1 MSIFKLAKAKGIED
15 LEIYTSVETEKTVKT
30 FNGTVESYQISDQA
44 LQSVRGIYEGKMG
57 YVYTEDLNED
67 QDTLLSNLIDNAKV
81 VASPDVE
88 EIFAGSEKY
97 PEVDTTI
104 KEENVTYDQIIETL
118 AIVDRKAKEYSEFVT
133 DTNCTFTQSNTKV
146 TIENSKGLKLEK
158 ENRYYFV
165 VGSVVGTKEDQR
177 TNVWGYTIK
186 KNFSDI
192 NPEELALE
200 GATDAISQLGA
211 EPCESGSYPVIL
223 KNTAVDSILSV
234 LKGAFYAENVQK
246 GLSPLKEKLN
256 TQIFGENIN
265 LVDDPFFKDGLTIS
279 TFDDEGVATE
289 ITNLVENGMLNSY
302 LYNLKSAKKDNVT
315 STGNGFKAGVS
326 GKVGTSATNLY
337 LKPGNYSFDGLLEGI
352 EKGVYI
358 TEVAG
363 THSGI
368 NAINGD
374 FSLQSQGF
382 LIENG
387 KLGRPVRLITIGG
400 NFFTMF
406 SNVEKIANDI
416 KTDYSGVG
424 SPSVLIKDLA
434 VSGK

>member
-1 MSIFKLAKAKGIED
+1 MSIFELAKAKGIED

-30 FNGTVESYQISDQA
+30 FNGAVESYQISDQA
-44 LQSVRGIYEGKMG
+44 LQSVRGIFDGKMG

-67 QDTLLSNLIDNAKV
+67 KDLLLSRLIDNAKI

-88 EIFAGSEKY
+88 EIFAGSDKY
-97 PEVDTTI
+97 PDVDTSI
-104 KEENVTYDQIIETL
+104 KEENVSYDEIINTL
-118 AIVDRKAKEYSEFVT
+118 ATIDKNAKEYSEFVT

-146 TIENSKGLKLEK
+146 TITNSKGLELEK
-158 ENRYYFV
+158 NNRYYFV
-165 VGSVVGTKEDQR
+165 IGSIVGTKDEQR
-177 TNVWGYTIK
+177 TNVWEYTIK

-192 NPEELALE
+192 SAEEVALN
-200 GATDAISQLGA
+200 GAKAAVSQLGA

-223 KNTAVDSILSV
+223 KNTAVDSILGV
-234 LKGAFYAENVQK
+234 LRGAFYAENVQK

-256 TQIFGENIN
+256 TKIFGENIN
-265 LVDDPFFKDGLTIS
+265 LTDDPFFKEGLTVS
-279 TFDDEGVATE
+279 TFDDEGVATQ
-289 ITNLVENGMLNSY
+289 ITNLVENGELKSY
-302 LYNLKSAKKDNVT
+302 LYNLKSAKKDNVE

-337 LKPGNYSFDGLLEGI
+337 LQPGENTFDSLLEGI
-352 EKGVYI
+352 EKGVYV

-387 KLGRPVRLITIGG
+387 KLTRPVRLITIGG

-424 SPSVLIKDLA
+424 SPSVLIKELA

>member
-1 MSIFKLAKAKGIED
+1 MSIFELAKAKGIED
-15 LEIYTSVETEKTVKT
+15 LEIYTSVETEKTLKT
-30 FNGTVESYQISDQA
+30 FNGNTESYQISDQA
-44 LQSVRGIYEGKMG
+44 LQSVRGIYNGKMG

-67 QDTLLSNLIDNAKV
+67 QDLLLSRLIDNATV

-88 EIFAGSEKY
+88 EIFAGSDKY
-97 PEVDTTI
+97 PDVDI
-104 KEENVTYDQIIETL
+104 SVKEENVTYDDMMNTL
-118 AIVDRKAKEYSEFVT
+118 VTIDKTARKFSELVT
-133 DTNCTFTQSNTKV
+133 DTNCTFTESRTKV

-165 VGSVVGTKEDQR
+165 IGSIVGTKGER
-177 TNVWGYTIK
+177 KTNVWEYTIE
-186 KNFSDI
+186 KNFADI
-192 NPEELALE
+192 DVVALANE
-200 GATDAISQLGA
+200 GAEAAISQLGA
-211 EPCESGSYPVIL
+211 EPCASGSYPIVL
-223 KNTAVDSILSV
+223 KNTAVDSILTV

-265 LVDDPFFKDGLTIS
+265 LIDDPFFKEGLTLS
-279 TFDDEGVATE
+279 TFDDEGVATQV
-289 ITNLVENGMLNSY
+289 TNLVENGELKSY
-302 LYNLKSAKKDNVT
+302 LYNLKSAKKDNVE

-337 LKPGNYSFDGLLEGI
+337 LQPGEHSFDQLIEGV
-352 EKGVYI
+352 EKGIYI

-363 THSGI
+363 THAGI

-387 KLGRPVRLITIGG
+387 KLTDPVRLITIGG

-424 SPSVLIKDLA
+424 SPSILIKELA